1 MLFYWNWNR
10 ISTQIVQTNNADAY
24 FSKNPPN
31 RVRWSNYHEI
41 IQISVFRSTEKY
53 FETKKNIFIVLSY
66 KARIVLTQNA
76 LENSIV
82 SSDSEE

>member
-1 MLFYWNWNR
+1 ME
-10 ISTQIVQTNNADAY
+10 IVQTNNADAY

-31 RVRWSNYHEI
+31 RVRWSNHPEI

-53 FETKKNIFIVLSY
+53 VESKKLICFIVLIY